1 MVPDIK
7 MSSVTPLLI
16 LIILFTLL
24 SFGILMPI
32 ITLIILGAMIA
43 FIVRPLALKIKPYVK
58 YETLAI
64 FLAMGILAAPLIL
77 IIYFTASQ
85 ILLLA
90 SDIAQGI
97 NFSTNGTLNT
107 TNVTAN
113 ATNNVLNTDV
123 KNLGPLDSPLSSLL
137 DQIGKMI
144 AQFTLWLA
152 GQIVSIIAYLPSF
165 LTNVIILL
173 FSIFYFAKD
182 GDKFV
187 KLLKDI
193 LPQDETFNKLYVQV
207 NDILKSIMIVNVIAA
222 VLLGLLSVILY
233 YLVGYPYVLL
243 LGVLTAFAEFIP
255 VVGPWIV
262 YGALGILS
270 IITGNY
276 VVGIIVILVGWLI
289 DTVVDMYLRPRM
301 ASKYTQVHPLV
312 LLVGFLFGAIT
323 LGLPGLFVG
332 PLIVGIAYVLY
343 QAYRDVKVNENS

>member
-1 MVPDIK
+1 MVPDMK
-7 MSSVTPLLI
+7 MTSVTPLLI
-16 LIILFTLL
+16 LVILFTLL

-43 FIVRPLALKIKPYVK
+43 YLVRPLALKIKPYVK

-77 IIYFTASQ
+77 ILYFTASQ
-85 ILLLA
+85 ILVLA

-97 NFSTNGTLNT
+97 TFSTNGTINA
-107 TNVTAN
+107 TNGTVN
-113 ATNNVLNTDV
+113 ATNNFLNTDV
-123 KNLGPLDSPLSSLL
+123 KNLGPLNAALSSLL
-137 DQIGKMI
+137 DQIGKII
-144 AQFTLWLA
+144 AQFTVWLA
-152 GQIVSIIAYLPSF
+152 GQIVSIIAYLPSL

-193 LPQDETFNKLYVQV
+193 LPKDETFKKLYVEV

-222 VLLGLLSVILY
+222 VILGFLSVILY

-243 LGVLTAFAEFIP
+243 MGVLTAFAEFIP

-276 VVGIIVILVGWLI
+276 VVGILVIIFGWLI
-289 DTVVDMYLRPRM
+289 DTVVDMYIRPRM
-301 ASKYTQVHPLV
+301 ASRYTEVHPLV

-343 QAYRDVKVNENS
+343 QAYRDEKLNENS